1 MNLCFLLYKEYSFV
15 FHSFKYLLI
24 FFFNVEEAQSMTY
37 VELLLNFY
45 FKNTQKNME
54 IS

>member
-1 MNLCFLLYKEYSFV
+1 MFSTLQRVFVCFSFIQ
-15 FHSFKYLLI
+15 I
-24 FFFNVEEAQSMTY
+24 FVNIFFNVEEAQSMTY